1 MKCGLKV
8 FFGESRKVLLW
19 QGYSNLGRSGME
31 LNSAGKWISQNRFEY
46 HCSNEVTCD
55 PYPEFVICI
64 QPIQVHTHTH
74 THSSS
79 GPPMLRR
86 LGSGWGSVPCSRVS
100 PQLWYWRWREHS
112 LFTPPHW
119 LFLPDPRF
127 EPTTSGYNALSIRI
141 SDMENGWMD
150 INIL

>member
-1 MKCGLKV
+1 MDWKFFWRIQKGSSMAGILKSGLINDGAKLQESGSHKTDLSITVLMKWRV
-8 FFGESRKVLLW
+8 THTRNLW
-19 QGYSNLGRSGME
+19 
-31 LNSAGKWISQNRFEY
+31 SAFNPSK
-46 HCSNEVTCD
+46 C
-55 PYPEFVICI
+55 
-64 QPIQVHTHTH
+64 THTH

-79 GPPMLRR
+79 GQPMLRC

-141 SDMENGWMD
+141 SDMENGWMY